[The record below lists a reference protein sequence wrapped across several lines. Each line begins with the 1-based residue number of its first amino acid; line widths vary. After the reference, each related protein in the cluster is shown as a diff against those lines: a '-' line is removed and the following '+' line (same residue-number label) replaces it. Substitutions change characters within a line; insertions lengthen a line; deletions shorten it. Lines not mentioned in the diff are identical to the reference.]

1 MSTDESAL
9 PELRFLGD
17 DTPGLGLAEA
27 GATLQELASVFFPS
41 GPPVSSEDAPPDHTE
56 EELDLA
62 ARYQTLVEQIPAVV
76 FLAFLDRGIGEAYVS
91 PQIENLLG
99 FSQQEWLNDPV
110 RWYQQI
116 HPDDKSRW
124 SQEAA
129 EMFLSGK
136 PLRSTYRVI
145 ARDQHVVWFHC
156 EAKMVRRSDGR
167 PWFIHGVAFDV
178 TELKEAEAS
187 LRQAHEELELRVI
200 ERTTALATANAGL
213 EQEILER
220 KRAEQE
226 RAQMLAR
233 EQFARQ
239 QAEAA
244 NRVKDEFL
252 ATVSHELRTPLNA
265 ILGWVTLLRSSVI
278 DKVDLNHALEV
289 IERNARIQKQ
299 LIEDLLDVSRIIT
312 GKIRLE
318 LRPTDLNQIVEN
330 CVETVQPSAEAKAV
344 SIHISKEDTALVVL
358 GDAGRLQQILWN
370 LLSNALR
377 FTPAGGHVY
386 LELERL
392 DSEVVLVVRDTGI
405 GISPQF
411 LPFVFDRFRQADG
424 SLTREQGGLG
434 LGLAIVRH
442 LAELHGGTVSAYSAG
457 KGEGATFKV
466 VLPLLNAS
474 VTEARRS
481 VRGRISGQSQKLM
494 VEEGP
499 NLKDLKILVV
509 DDDQDA
515 AEMVATFLQK
525 FGACVETAYSSAEAL
540 QTLDR
545 MNVEVLISDIQMPGE
560 HGFDLL
566 KKVRLR
572 EEGTEKPLLAIA
584 LTAHGRPEDLEL
596 SKRAGYQA
604 HVTKPFEPRDL
615 MAIIA
620 RLTGKSSN
628 LRDANGSSADET
640 SSMET
645 NA

>member
-1 MSTDESAL
+1 MSIDESAL
-9 PELRFLGD
+9 PELRFSGD

-41 GPPVSSEDAPPDHTE
+41 GPAVSAEDAPLDHTA

-91 PQIENLLG
+91 PQIESLIG

-129 EMFLSGK
+129 EMLLSGK

-145 ARDQHVVWFHC
+145 ARDHRVVWFHC

-187 LRQAHEELELRVI
+187 LRQAHDELELRVI
-200 ERTTALATANAGL
+200 ERTAALATANAGL
-213 EQEILER
+213 EQEIVER

-226 RAQMLAR
+226 RAEMLAR

-239 QAEAA
+239 QAEVA

-278 DKVDLNHALEV
+278 DKVDQNHALEV

-330 CVETVQPSAEAKAV
+330 CVETVKPSAEAKAV
-344 SIHISKEDTALVVL
+344 SIQVSKEETGLVVL

-377 FTPAGGHVY
+377 FTPAGGQIY
-386 LELERL
+386 IELEQL
-392 DSEVVLVVRDTGI
+392 DSQVVLTVRDTGI

-442 LAELHGGTVSAYSAG
+442 LAELHGGTVMASSTG

-474 VTEARRS
+474 VTESRKS
-481 VRGRISGQSQKLM
+481 VRGRISEPQRLSI
-494 VEEGP
+494 EEGP
-499 NLKDLKILVV
+499 NFKDLRILVV

-515 AEMVATFLQK
+515 AEMVATLLQK
-525 FGACVETAYSSAEAL
+525 FGARVETAYSSAEAL
-540 QTLDR
+540 QTLHR

-566 KKVRLR
+566 KKVRLL

-584 LTAHGRPEDLEL
+584 LTAHGRPEDVEL

-604 HVTKPFEPRDL
+604 HVTKPFEPIDL
-615 MAIIA
+615 VAIIA

-628 LRDANGSSADET
+628 LRDGNGSSANET
-640 SSMET
+640 SATET